1 VQAVRS
7 DNKPGFF
14 SHATAVSGPAAD
26 ASNTPILEQNLLRRK
41 FLPQLCARFHC
52 RIDEDLVEH
61 ANLAQGISVAF
72 RDAEGLAN
80 AIDNGFSGRQ
90 ALEDALA
97 DYERQRNESAMPGFE
112 LNFQFATL
120 QPPPPE
126 MQALFGTLRGNQ
138 TEINRFVGA
147 LVGTIPIP
155 EFFAPANI
163 QRILTEAPWRLTVA
177 LEPSKARRAF
187 GCHAYIEE
195 AEEDPGNKERR
206 HRARQKPIRG
216 NQFRRFQVN
225 ASTCEPHKKT
235 SYGEIGSETC
245 SEEK

>member
-1 VQAVRS
+1 M
-7 DNKPGFF
+7 
-14 SHATAVSGPAAD
+14 
-26 ASNTPILEQNLLRRK
+26 
-41 FLPQLCARFHC
+41 
-52 RIDEDLVEH
+52 
-61 ANLAQGISVAF
+61 AQGISDAF

-97 DYERQRNESAMPGFE
+97 DYERQHNESAMPGFE

-163 QRILTEAPWRLTVA
+163 QRILTEAP
-177 LEPSKARRAF
+177 
-187 GCHAYIEE
+187 G
-195 AEEDPGNKERR
+195 G
-206 HRARQKPIRG
+206 
-216 NQFRRFQVN
+216 
-225 ASTCEPHKKT
+225 
-235 SYGEIGSETC
+235 
-245 SEEK
+245 

>member
-1 VQAVRS
+1 VAFPTNDNLVCNLIEWPKEDFPAVRA
-7 DNKPGFF
+7 DIEGQFLKALELAPGLAERTRGGQRAGRFVGTAELPNFFRKPYGLGW
-14 SHATAVSGPAAD
+14 ALVGD
-26 ASNTPILEQNLLRRK
+26 AGYYKDP
-41 FLPQLCARFHC
+41 
-52 RIDEDLVEH
+52 
-61 ANLAQGISVAF
+61 NLAQGISDAF

-97 DYERQRNESAMPGFE
+97 DYERQRNESAMLGFE

-138 TEINRFVGA
+138 TEINRFVGP

-163 QRILTEAPWRLTVA
+163 QRILTEAP
-177 LEPSKARRAF
+177 
-187 GCHAYIEE
+187 G
-195 AEEDPGNKERR
+195 G
-206 HRARQKPIRG
+206 
-216 NQFRRFQVN
+216 
-225 ASTCEPHKKT
+225 
-235 SYGEIGSETC
+235 
-245 SEEK
+245 